1 MAELLMFFGIGF
13 FVAALLGLLIVLY
26 VHNRFGRLG
35 SVDQS
40 HTDVRQLEQKLAVAL
55 EERSKLQREIA
66 AMKRDV
72 ELTWADERIE
82 SAIFR
87 QRISDVAYEVVR
99 ITRALESP
107 GSSIEPISA
116 YATLGIGH
124 GRRTQTPDIDSA
136 SSEATAPTMHTG
148 LLGSA
153 GERKAIP
160 PAFNRPR
167 VLRRWPLVVASSIW
181 NIGSLE
187 HSPRRGTPRLS
198 LLNRSGRQFGRRLV
212 WFNCWC

>member
-82 SAIFR
+82 SAVFR

-148 LLGSA
+148 T
-153 GERKAIP
+153 P
-160 PAFNRPR
+160 TAFVPC
-167 VLRRWPLVVASSIW
+167 
-181 NIGSLE
+181 
-187 HSPRRGTPRLS
+187 
-198 LLNRSGRQFGRRLV
+198 GRQLRARQRLKSPIDV
-212 WFNCWC
+212 R

>member
-1 MAELLMFFGIGF
+1 MAELLMFFGVGF
-13 FVAALLGLLIVLY
+13 FAAALLGLLIVLY
-26 VHNRFGRLG
+26 VHNRFVRLG

-40 HTDVRQLEQKLAVAL
+40 HTDVRQLEQRLAVAL

-72 ELTWADERIE
+72 ELTWAAERIE
-82 SAIFR
+82 SSLFR

-124 GRRTQTPDIDSA
+124 ARRTQTRDIDSA
-136 SSEATAPTMHTG
+136 SSEATQLRDRDRSLQPRSRPAHGPSCP
-148 LLGSA
+148 SA
-153 GERKAIP
+153 VYTCDRRRQSIGRAV
-160 PAFNRPR
+160 ADCA
-167 VLRRWPLVVASSIW
+167 LRMAELQK
-181 NIGSLE
+181 L
-187 HSPRRGTPRLS
+187 RG
-198 LLNRSGRQFGRRLV
+198 G
-212 WFNCWC
+212 

>member
-26 VHNRFGRLG
+26 VHNRFARLG

-66 AMKRDV
+66 AMKCDV

-116 YATLGIGH
+116 YATLGIGD

-136 SSEATAPTMHTG
+136 SSAATAPTMHTDA
-148 LLGSA
+148 LA
-153 GERKAIP
+153 DRIRA
-160 PAFNRPR
+160 
-167 VLRRWPLVVASSIW
+167 LRTLAS
-181 NIGSLE
+181 
-187 HSPRRGTPRLS
+187 RAAAT
-198 LLNRSGRQFGRRLV
+198 
-212 WFNCWC
+212 